1 MKSRHALTVFL
12 AVVLVPIALGF
23 SGASIEAAVLSIGV
37 FWGCLGIFFYPS
49 ISDYLRSRSRK
60 RDQ

>member
-23 SGASIEAAVLSIGV
+23 AGASVKAAVVSIGV
-37 FWGCLGIFFYPS
+37 FWSCLAIFFYPS
-49 ISDYLRSRSRK
+49 INDYLKSETRRHG
-60 RDQ
+60 D